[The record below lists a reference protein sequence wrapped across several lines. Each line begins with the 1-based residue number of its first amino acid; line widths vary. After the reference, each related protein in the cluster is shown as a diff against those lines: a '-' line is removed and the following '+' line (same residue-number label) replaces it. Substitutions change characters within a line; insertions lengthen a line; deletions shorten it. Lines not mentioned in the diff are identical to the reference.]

1 MVHDARRGPVDVC
14 GLLSQT
20 VLKSVL
26 LLLLAM
32 LGFVILLSPGTL
44 LMSVTHVITVGHL
57 DVVVC
62 IAA

>member
-1 MVHDARRGPVDVC
+1 
-14 GLLSQT
+14 

-62 IAA
+62 VAA

>member
-1 MVHDARRGPVDVC
+1 MVHDARGSPVDVC
-14 GLLSQT
+14 GPLSQA

-26 LLLLAM
+26 LLLAM
-32 LGFVILLSPGTL
+32 LGLVVLLSPGTL

-62 IAA
+62 VAA